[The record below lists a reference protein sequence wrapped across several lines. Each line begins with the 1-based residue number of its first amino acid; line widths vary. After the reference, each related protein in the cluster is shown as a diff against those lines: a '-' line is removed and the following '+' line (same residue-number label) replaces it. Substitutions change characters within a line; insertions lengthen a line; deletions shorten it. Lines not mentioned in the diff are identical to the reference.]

1 MPEGL
6 SEIDS
11 VNDTRSLHNR
21 TGFTNGRRTD
31 DERTSNYQSQYNTSN
46 GNLHGNPGINMA
58 PDANGNFSQE
68 QMQVM
73 FKLYKQMESHHGS
86 EAGGNVNVQNSGQP
100 VVFQPNSV

>member
-31 DERTSNYQSQYNTSN
+31 DEKTSNYQSQYNTSN
-46 GNLHGNPGINMA
+46 GL
-58 PDANGNFSQE
+58 
-68 QMQVM
+68 
-73 FKLYKQMESHHGS
+73 
-86 EAGGNVNVQNSGQP
+86 
-100 VVFQPNSV
+100 